1 MSEKNDATL
10 LRTWQSARRR
20 LARFSVLTGFAFALT
35 KTLEI
40 LALVALTGW
49 SYSVW
54 GNDLSPLGSLLLP
67 GLWLI
72 ASAVILRGLGWLFL
86 FRTTHWHRAEL
97 ALRRAMK
104 PAC

>member
-1 MSEKNDATL
+1 MSKQNEAI
-10 LRTWQSARRR
+10 LRTWQAARRR

-35 KTLEI
+35 KMIEI
-40 LALVALTGW
+40 LALIALTGW

-54 GNDLSPLGSLLLP
+54 GNDLSPLRYLLMP

-72 ASAVILRGLGWLFL
+72 ASAIILRGLGWLFMH
-86 FRTTHWHRAEL
+86 RTTHWHRVEL
-97 ALRRAMK
+97 SLRRLMK